1 MSLVGPRPP
10 LPYEVDAYQPWH
22 ARRLDIKPGIT
33 GVWQVDGRSK
43 VSFDDMVFQDI
54 LYDAARDLLID
65 TSLCLRTVPAA
76 LLGHGA
82 A

>member
-1 MSLVGPRPP
+1 
-10 LPYEVDAYQPWH
+10 
-22 ARRLDIKPGIT
+22 
-33 GVWQVDGRSK
+33 

-54 LYDAARDLLID
+54 LYDCSRDFLVD
-65 TSLCLRTVPAA
+65 ASLCLRTVPAA

>member
-10 LPYEVDAYQPWH
+10 LPYEVAVYQPWH
-22 ARRLDIKPGIT
+22 HRRLEVKPGIT
-33 GVWQVDGRSK
+33 GVWQVDGRSR
-43 VSFDDMVFQDI
+43 VGFDDMVFQDI
-54 LYDAARDLLID
+54 LYHCSRDTLVDA
-65 TSLCLRTVPAA
+65 SLCLRTVPAA